1 MVWSQDDPAT
11 KAVAQVDDS
20 HAAAEPNNIWK
31 GCSESHNQDL
41 WEGVRAELITILFI
55 S

>member
-11 KAVAQVDDS
+11 EAVAQIDDS
-20 HAAAEPNNIWK
+20 HAAAEPDNIWK

-41 WEGVRAELITILFI
+41 RKKILICFI